1 MKIGIDFG
9 TTRIV
14 VAASDRGNFPLVN
27 FETPEGEVRDWFPPT
42 VAVQG
47 TKRLYGWEAAA
58 KQNDPDWMVLRS
70 LKRLL
75 RNAGPRTQVE
85 MAGESV
91 PLRLLLEETMV
102 ALRSHLRYH

>member
-14 VAASDRGNFPLVN
+14 VAASDRGNFPIVN

-42 VAVQG
+42 VAVHG
-47 TKRLYGWEAAA
+47 STRLYGWEAVAR
-58 KQNDPDWMVLRS
+58 QNDPGWSVVRS

-75 RNAGPRTQVE
+75 RGAGPYALIEIGGQQLRVTQ
-85 MAGESV
+85 
-91 PLRLLLEETMV
+91 LLEETM
-102 ALRSHLRYH
+102 ATLYRELR

>member
-9 TTRIV
+9 TTRVV

-42 VAVQG
+42 VAVRG
-47 TKRLYGWEAAA
+47 DTRLYGWEAAA
-58 KQNDPDWMVLRS
+58 KQNDPGWAVLRS

-75 RNAGPRTQVE
+75 RNAGPHTE
-85 MAGESV
+85 LEIGEQKF
-91 PLRLLLEETMV
+91 PLRLLLDE
-102 ALRSHLRYH
+102 

>member
-14 VAASDRGNFPLVN
+14 VAASDRGNFPIVN

-42 VAVQG
+42 VAVRG
-47 TKRLYGWEAAA
+47 STRLYGWEAVAR
-58 KQNDPDWMVLRS
+58 QNDAGWSLVRS

-75 RNAGPRTQVE
+75 RGAGPHTRIEIGGQHLPVTQ
-85 MAGESV
+85 
-91 PLRLLLEETMV
+91 LLEETLA
-102 ALRSHLRYH
+102 AL

>member
-14 VAASDRGNFPLVN
+14 VAASDRGNFPIVN

-47 TKRLYGWEAAA
+47 KARVYGWKAVARE
-58 KQNDPDWMVLRS
+58 NDPEWSVVRS
-70 LKRLL
+70 LKRSL
-75 RNAGPRTQVE
+75 RSAGPHTRIEIGGQQL
-85 MAGESV
+85 AGKSAAGRDDGR
-91 PLRLLLEETMV
+91 P
-102 ALRSHLRYH
+102 AQ